1 MNILNIRKNMDNIL
15 MIDKIKSIL
24 FKKDDFDEEEIK
36 EIMKIISKHIKNME
50 KELEDFLK

>member
-1 MNILNIRKNMDNIL
+1 MDNIL

-24 FKKDDFDEEEIK
+24 FKKEDFDEEEIK

-50 KELEDFLK
+50 KEWEDFLK